1 MLLVGHGPPLE
12 ADAATALDDALAHA
26 RSDIPRLVT
35 SLPGLLRG
43 R

>member
-1 MLLVGHGPPLE
+1 MDTGAAIE
-12 ADAATALDDALAHA
+12 DDAATALDDALAHA

-35 SLPGLLRG
+35 SLPQLLR